1 MYVMVAGQLRS
12 SVTITECLPSIRVL
26 KIADLTNN
34 AHSEAL
40 WLTEVIHAQLKI
52 SAPWTL
58 FKFTYKRWSISMYF
72 YIHWERERSRDMFSH
87 RLMKTFSWFRRVS
100 HVHRTLNPDFVSLL
114 GANSILGISWQV
126 AWFVPL
132 AIEMVGLLTGENLLV
147 AMRQM
152 SDQHR
157 NSKQW
162 LVRQWTHN
170 YFNLL
175 TCGVSWERCHVVV
188 SWK

>member
-114 GANSILGISWQV
+114 GANSPFWNIMTSRV
-126 AWFVPL
+126 ACSTCYWNGGL
-132 AIEMVGLLTGENLLV
+132 A
-147 AMRQM
+147 
-152 SDQHR
+152 HR
-157 NSKQW
+157 WKS
-162 LVRQWTHN
+162 
-170 YFNLL
+170 
-175 TCGVSWERCHVVV
+175 TCCHEANVWPT
-188 SWK
+188 SQF

>member
-87 RLMKTFSWFRRVS
+87 RLMKHF
-100 HVHRTLNPDFVSLL
+100 HDFVEFHMSTGHWIQTLL
-114 GANSILGISWQV
+114 ACWEQTLHFGKIMTSRV
-126 AWFVPL
+126 AC
-132 AIEMVGLLTGENLLV
+132 
-147 AMRQM
+147 
-152 SDQHR
+152 S
-157 NSKQW
+157 
-162 LVRQWTHN
+162 
-170 YFNLL
+170 
-175 TCGVSWERCHVVV
+175 TCY
-188 SWK
+188 

>member
-114 GANSILGISWQV
+114 GANSPFWENHDKSRGLFHLLLKWWACSQVKIYLLPWGKCLTNIAIL
-126 AWFVPL
+126 
-132 AIEMVGLLTGENLLV
+132 NN
-147 AMRQM
+147 
-152 SDQHR
+152 H
-157 NSKQW
+157 
-162 LVRQWTHN
+162 
-170 YFNLL
+170 
-175 TCGVSWERCHVVV
+175 
-188 SWK
+188 